1 MKTMDDTNTIEVSK
15 DSGIGKEQ
23 VTVSTSIPY
32 DPYAR
37 VQRLLSEE
45 DMSSPAV
52 QKLLLNENDRMNKEI
67 EKLHLVEEK
76 YHIRDKEAAI
86 LEEKLK
92 KSTGAEIL
100 YTICTGG
107 GSALVGFSKA
117 FWDNNGWV
125 LFVMGFM
132 FVICGLVFKFVKR

>member
-1 MKTMDDTNTIEVSK
+1 MLDDTKKSEVRK
-15 DSGIGKEQ
+15 DFGIGKGQE
-23 VTVSTSIPY
+23 TVSTSIPY
-32 DPYAR
+32 DPYAK

-45 DMSSPAV
+45 DMSSSAV
-52 QKLLLNENDRMNKEI
+52 QKLLLNENVRLNKEI
-67 EKLHLVEEK
+67 EKLRLVEDK
-76 YHIRDKEAAI
+76 YHNRDKEAAI

-92 KSTGAEIL
+92 KSTGSEIL

-117 FWDNNGWV
+117 FWDDNGWV
-125 LFVMGFM
+125 LLVMGFV

>member
-1 MKTMDDTNTIEVSK
+1 MDDIKNIEVSK
-15 DSGIGKEQ
+15 DSGIGKQQES
-23 VTVSTSIPY
+23 VPMSIPY
-32 DPYAR
+32 DPYAK

-52 QKLLLNENDRMNKEI
+52 QKLLLNENARMNKEI

-76 YHIRDKEAAI
+76 YHNRDKEAAI

-92 KSTGAEIL
+92 KSTGSEIL

-125 LFVMGFM
+125 LLVMGFV
-132 FVICGLVFKFVKR
+132 FVICGLSFKFVKR

>member
-1 MKTMDDTNTIEVSK
+1 MDDIKNIEVSK

-23 VTVSTSIPY
+23 KSASTSIPY
-32 DPYAR
+32 DPYAK

-52 QKLLLNENDRMNKEI
+52 QKLLLNENARMNKEI

-76 YHIRDKEAAI
+76 YHNRDKEAAI

-92 KSTGAEIL
+92 KSTGSEIL

-125 LFVMGFM
+125 LLVMGFV
-132 FVICGLVFKFVKR
+132 FVICGLSFKFVKR

>member
-1 MKTMDDTNTIEVSK
+1 MDDIKNIEVSK

-23 VTVSTSIPY
+23 RPVSTSIPY
-32 DPYAR
+32 DPYAK

-45 DMSSPAV
+45 DMNSPAV
-52 QKLLLNENDRMNKEI
+52 QKLLLNENARMNKEI

-76 YHIRDKEAAI
+76 YHNRDKEAAI

-92 KSTGAEIL
+92 KTTGAEIL
-100 YTICTGG
+100 YTVCTGG

-125 LFVMGFM
+125 LLVMGFV

>member
-1 MKTMDDTNTIEVSK
+1 MDDTNTIEVSK

-23 VTVSTSIPY
+23 VTASMSIPY
-32 DPYAR
+32 DPYAK

-52 QKLLLNENDRMNKEI
+52 QKLLLNENVRMNKEI
-67 EKLHLVEEK
+67 ERLRLVEDNF
-76 YHIRDKEAAI
+76 HNRDKEAAI

-92 KSTGAEIL
+92 KTTGSEIL
-100 YTICTGG
+100 YTICTSG

-125 LFVMGFM
+125 LLVLGLV

>member
-1 MKTMDDTNTIEVSK
+1 MDDIKNIEVSK

-23 VTVSTSIPY
+23 ESASTSIPY

-52 QKLLLNENDRMNKEI
+52 QKLLLNENARMNKEI

-76 YHIRDKEAAI
+76 YHNRDKEAAI

-92 KSTGAEIL
+92 KSAGSEIL

-125 LFVMGFM
+125 LLVMGFV
-132 FVICGLVFKFVKR
+132 FVICGLSFKFVKR

>member
-1 MKTMDDTNTIEVSK
+1 MDDPKNIEVSK

-23 VTVSTSIPY
+23 VSVSTSIPY
-32 DPYAR
+32 DPYAK

-45 DMSSPAV
+45 DMNSPAV
-52 QKLLLNENDRMNKEI
+52 QKLLLNENARMNKEI
-67 EKLHLVEEK
+67 EKLHLVEER
-76 YHIRDKEAAI
+76 YYNRDKEAAI

-92 KSTGAEIL
+92 KSTGVEIL

-125 LFVMGFM
+125 LLAMGFV
-132 FVICGLVFKFVKR
+132 FIICGLVFKFVKR